1 MDNYRTLAIRYLNMN
16 KRRSAIAIFGVIVTT
31 VILFAFLNVMC
42 GLLENERKRERE
54 EEDYEMVFFLQS
66 EEQGEQILS
75 DRRVKSA
82 YIGPYYEW
90 SYNTQNEELVHANT
104 LYVNV
109 TQPYRINAI
118 FNDICQNYGVEGEI
132 NEYLANLY
140 FQGTDEEGMVA
151 AALFVLLVAYI
162 FAIFGV
168 GIVRNAIQLCALE
181 NIRDYGNLRCIGAS
195 KGQLKSIIYFQG
207 AILELIGIGIGVVLG
222 TIVSYIVGA
231 VFHMETGFHLIGVIL
246 ILIVFMGDL
255 YFTMGENSK
264 LITGMSPLSAIRGE
278 YRIKKEK
285 IKLREH
291 NLFGKIFGVDGDY
304 AYKSLMRNRKRFFR
318 TVAAMVFG
326 IAMFIGIAGAVHSIN
341 EIIKEKLAEYRYYQ
355 IYFEHRLGPGE
366 SIEEVQATL
375 PSAKQLERLTQLEEV
390 TEAKRIYSCDIWLA
404 DTEDYYQHYT
414 EEFLTTTYGGDAMA
428 RIHEVY
434 QSASDTDTERKA
446 RVIEP
451 LAAIECYGYDET
463 DYARYET
470 ALVEGTLD
478 VSDHGVVIVNQGKME
493 KLEELTES
501 LAIEYVEAT
510 ITDYHVGDT
519 IQIVN
524 MERFGDMVQT
534 EWERLDKEAEER
546 EEQLRKE
553 LAGNEQEFNQQVEEL
568 EKEIYLEKKIARYN
582 CWQELISQGD
592 YETYTIEG
600 IVNADVNRSGS
611 YFRIILPLEQYFAM
625 TGTDETMNT
634 GMQFHFDKIP
644 MNKNLSTMCF
654 EILLEGMDVNADD
667 NYIGLD
673 YPDYVWLIDELM
685 NMKKGIFF
693 VLLIVIF
700 VVLMASLN
708 FINATASNLHL
719 RKKEFAQLR
728 VIGTSKERLMKMVLL
743 EGVITTVI
751 ANILGILLGTGLC
764 IYVFYFV
771 NMVAGLEFHFPWL
784 ASLGCIIGSFL
795 LLCGAI
801 YVPMRKLSQSMVED
815 LTTGGD

>member
-1 MDNYRTLAIRYLNMN
+1 MDNYRKLAIRYLNMN

-31 VILFAFLNVMC
+31 VILFTFLNVMC
-42 GLLENERKRERE
+42 GLLENERKKERE
-54 EEDYEMVFFLQS
+54 ERDYEMVFFLQS

-75 DRRVKSA
+75 DHRVKSA
-82 YIGPYYEW
+82 YIGPYYQW
-90 SYNTQNEELVHANT
+90 SYSTDSDELVHENT

-118 FNDICQNYGVEGEI
+118 FNDICRDYGVEGEI
-132 NEYLANLY
+132 NDWLASLY
-140 FQGTDEEGMVA
+140 FQGKDEEGMVA
-151 AALFVLLVAYI
+151 AALFVLLIAYI

-195 KGQLKSIIYFQG
+195 KGQLKGIIYLQG
-207 AILELIGIGIGVVLG
+207 AVLELIGIGIGIIVG
-222 TIVSYIVGA
+222 TIVSYVVGT
-231 VFHMETGFHLIGVIL
+231 VFQMTFGFHLIGVIL

-291 NLFGKIFGVDGDY
+291 NLFGKILGVDGDY

-326 IAMFIGIAGAVHSIN
+326 IAMFIGIAGAVNSIN
-341 EIIKEKLAEYRYYQ
+341 QMIKGQLADYRYYQ

-366 SIEEVQATL
+366 TIEEIQAGL
-375 PSAKQLERLTQLEEV
+375 PSSKQLERLTQLEEV
-390 TEAKRIYSCDIWLA
+390 TEAKRSYSCDIWLA
-404 DTEDYYQHYT
+404 DTEDYYRHYT
-414 EEFLTTTYGGDAMA
+414 EEFLTTTYGGDTMA

-434 QSASDTDTERKA
+434 QSASETEGKA
-446 RVIEP
+446 RTIEP

-463 DYARYET
+463 DYERYET

>member
-1 MDNYRTLAIRYLNMN
+1 MDNYRKLAIRYLNMN
-16 KRRSAIAIFGVIVTT
+16 KRRSAIAIFGVVVTT
-31 VILFAFLNVMC
+31 VLLFTFLNVMC
-42 GLLENERKRERE
+42 GLLEHERKIMRE
-54 EEDYEMVFFLQS
+54 EGDYEMVFFLQS

-75 DRRVKSA
+75 DHRVKSA
-82 YIGPYYEW
+82 YIGPYYQW
-90 SYNTQNEELVHANT
+90 SYSTDSNELAHANT

-118 FNDICQNYGVEGEI
+118 FNDICRNYGVEGEI

-195 KGQLKSIIYFQG
+195 KEQLKSIIYFQG

-231 VFHMETGFHLIGVIL
+231 VFHMEIGFHLIGVVL

-304 AYKSLMRNRKRFFR
+304 AYKSLMWNRKRFFR

-414 EEFLTTTYGGDAMA
+414 EEFLTTTYGGDATS
-428 RIHEVY
+428 RINESYH
-434 QSASDTDTERKA
+434 STDEIEKKA
-446 RVIEP
+446 KLAEP

-493 KLEELTES
+493 KLDELTES

-524 MERFGDMVQT
+524 MERFGNMVQT

-553 LAGNEQEFNQQVEEL
+553 LVGNEQEFNQQIEEL
-568 EKEIYLEKKIARYN
+568 EKEINIEKKVARYN

-751 ANILGILLGTGLC
+751 ANIMGILLGTGLC

-771 NMVAGLEFHFPWL
+771 NLIAGLEFHFPWL
-784 ASLGCIIGSFL
+784 ATLGCIIGSFL

>member
-31 VILFAFLNVMC
+31 VVLFTFLNVMC
-42 GLLENERKRERE
+42 GLLAHERKIMRE
-54 EEDYEMVFFLQS
+54 EGDYEMVFFLQS

-75 DRRVKSA
+75 DHRVKSA
-82 YIGPYYEW
+82 YLGPYYQW
-90 SYNTQNEELVHANT
+90 SYSTDSNELVHDNT

-118 FNDICQNYGVEGEI
+118 FNDICRKYGVEGEI
-132 NEYLANLY
+132 NEYLASLY

-151 AALFVLLVAYI
+151 AALFVLLIAYI

-222 TIVSYIVGA
+222 TVVSFIVGA
-231 VFHMETGFHLIGVIL
+231 VFRMEIGFHLIGVIL

-291 NLFGKIFGVDGDY
+291 NLFGKILGVDGNY

-326 IAMFIGIAGAVHSIN
+326 IAMFIGIAGGVNSIN
-341 EIIKEKLAEYRYYQ
+341 QITKEMLAEYRYYQ
-355 IYFEHRLGPGE
+355 IYFEHRMGPGE
-366 SIEEVQATL
+366 TIEEIQAAL
-375 PSAKQLERLTQLEEV
+375 PSSKQLERLTQLEEV
-390 TEAKRIYSCDIWLA
+390 TEAKRCYSCDIWLA
-404 DTEDYYQHYT
+404 DMEESYRHYT
-414 EEFLTTTYGGDAMA
+414 EEFLTTTCGGSVMSRMNEYYHSTAE
-428 RIHEVY
+428 IEK
-434 QSASDTDTERKA
+434 KA
-446 RVIEP
+446 KMTEP
-451 LAAIECYGYDET
+451 LATVECYGYDET
-463 DYARYET
+463 DYARYES

-478 VSDHGVVIVNQGKME
+478 VSDHGIVVVNRGKME
-493 KLEELTES
+493 KLDELTES
-501 LAIEYVEAT
+501 LSIEYVEAD

-519 IQIVN
+519 ISIVN
-524 MERFGDMVQT
+524 MERFRSMVQA
-534 EWERLDKEAEER
+534 EWERLDQEAKER

-553 LAGNEQEFNQQVEEL
+553 LTGNEQEFNQQVEDL
-568 EKEIYLEKKIARYN
+568 EKEINDEKKIARYN

-611 YFRIILPLEQYFAM
+611 YFRIILPLERYYAM

-634 GMQFHFDKIP
+634 GMLFHFDKIP
-644 MNKNLSTMCF
+644 MNKNLSTLCF
-654 EILLEGMDVNADD
+654 EILLEDLDVND
-667 NYIGLD
+667 NHIGLD
-673 YPDYVWLIDELM
+673 YSDYVWMIDEM
-685 NMKKGIFF
+685 TNMKKGLFF

-728 VIGTSKERLMKMVLL
+728 VIGTSKERLVKMVLL

-751 ANILGILLGTGLC
+751 ANILGILLGSGLC
-764 IYVFYFV
+764 LYVFYFV
-771 NMVAGLEFHFPWL
+771 NMITEMEFHFPWL

>member
-1 MDNYRTLAIRYLNMN
+1 MDNYRKLAIRYLNMN

-31 VILFAFLNVMC
+31 VILFTFLNVMC

-231 VFHMETGFHLIGVIL
+231 VFHMEIGFHLIGVIL

-355 IYFEHRLGPGE
+355 IYFEHRLGPGK

-428 RIHEVY
+428 RIHEAY
-434 QSASDTDTERKA
+434 QSASEIEGKA
-446 RVIEP
+446 RRLDA

-463 DYARYET
+463 DYARYES

-478 VSDHGVVIVNQGKME
+478 ISDHGIVIVNQGKME
-493 KLEELTES
+493 KAEELTET
-501 LAIEYVEAT
+501 LGIEYVQVA

-644 MNKNLSTMCF
+644 MDKNLSVICN
-654 EILLEGMDVNADD
+654 EILWGDMDINSEIEY
-667 NYIGLD
+667 NGLD
-673 YPDYVWLIDELM
+673 YSEYVWMIDELM
-685 NMKKGIFF
+685 NMKKVIFF

-719 RKKEFAQLR
+719 RRREFAQLR
-728 VIGTSKERLMKMVLL
+728 VIGTSKERLVKMVLL

-771 NMVAGLEFHFPWL
+771 NLINKLEFHFPWL

>member
-1 MDNYRTLAIRYLNMN
+1 MDNYRKLAIRYLNMN

-31 VILFAFLNVMC
+31 VILFTFLNVMC

-75 DRRVKSA
+75 DHRVKSA
-82 YIGPYYEW
+82 YIGPYYQW
-90 SYNTQNEELVHANT
+90 SYSTDSNELAHANT

-118 FNDICQNYGVEGEI
+118 FNDICRNYGVEGEI

-195 KGQLKSIIYFQG
+195 KEQLKSIIYFQG

-231 VFHMETGFHLIGVIL
+231 VFHMEIGFHLIGVVL

-414 EEFLTTTYGGDAMA
+414 EEFLTTTYGGDATS
-428 RIHEVY
+428 RINESYH
-434 QSASDTDTERKA
+434 STDEIEKKA
-446 RVIEP
+446 KLAEP

-493 KLEELTES
+493 KLDELTES

-524 MERFGDMVQT
+524 MERFGNMVQT

-553 LAGNEQEFNQQVEEL
+553 LVGNEQEFNQQIEEL
-568 EKEIYLEKKIARYN
+568 EKEINIEKKIARYN
-582 CWQELISQGD
+582 CWQDLISQGD

>member
-1 MDNYRTLAIRYLNMN
+1 MDNYRKLAIRYLNMN
-16 KRRSAIAIFGVIVTT
+16 KRRSAIAIFGVVVTT
-31 VILFAFLNVMC
+31 VLLFTFLNVMC
-42 GLLENERKRERE
+42 GLLEHERKIMRE
-54 EEDYEMVFFLQS
+54 EGDYEMVFFLQS

-75 DRRVKSA
+75 DHRVKSA
-82 YIGPYYEW
+82 YIGPYYQW
-90 SYNTQNEELVHANT
+90 SYSTDSNELAHANT

-118 FNDICQNYGVEGEI
+118 FNDICRNYGVEGEI

-414 EEFLTTTYGGDAMA
+414 EEFITTTYGGDAMA